1 MAREKTSPGL
11 KILWL
16 WAIGTAAILVTNV
29 VRTRIRDMEQIM
41 NAQQQQ
47 QQQQQESAVPD
58 SVIVD
63 TRPESNEGIVREV
76 K

>member
-29 VRTRIRDMEQIM
+29 VRTRVRDMEQIM

-47 QQQQQESAVPD
+47 QESAVPD
-58 SVIVD
+58 SVMVD

>member
-47 QQQQQESAVPD
+47 QENAVPD